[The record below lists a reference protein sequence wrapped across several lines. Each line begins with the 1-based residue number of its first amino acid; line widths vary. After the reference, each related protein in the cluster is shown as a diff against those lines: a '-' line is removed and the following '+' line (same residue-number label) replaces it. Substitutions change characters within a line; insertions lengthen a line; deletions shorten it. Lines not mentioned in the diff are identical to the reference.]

1 MPTWFVS
8 CCFLS
13 KLNLKADSD
22 QKDKAEVA
30 AAVLFPLTSPVL
42 DLEDRRQLALGD
54 LLGHLG
60 GTFCLPVLAG
70 HVKRRVPVLILQF
83 QANPFVHQ
91 VLHHVGL
98 V

>member
-1 MPTWFVS
+1 MS

-13 KLNLKADSD
+13 KLNLKADND

-42 DLEDRRQLALGD
+42 DLEDRRQLARGD
-54 LLGHLG
+54 LPGHLG
-60 GTFCLPVLAG
+60 GTLRLPVLAG
-70 HVKRRVPVLILQF
+70 HVEHCVPVLILQL
-83 QANPFVHQ
+83 QASPFVHQ